1 MAAGPVTRVSQALYD
16 DAKLAGEVLNR
27 STSQQIDHWAR
38 LGREIEA
45 SADVSSSA
53 VGEVLRGARSY
64 DTLRQPQEQ
73 AIVRAAWMERIEQ
86 LHRDL
91 DMRKVHA
98 GRPYAE
104 LDEAGNVVVRNG

>member
-1 MAAGPVTRVSQALYD
+1 MAAEAVTRVSRAIYD
-16 DAKLAGEVLNR
+16 EAKLAGEVLNR

-38 LGREIEA
+38 IGREVEA
-45 SADVSSSA
+45 SADISSGA

-64 DTLRQPQEQ
+64 DTLAQPQEQ
-73 AIVRAAWMERIEQ
+73 AMVRAAWVERIEQ

-91 DMRKVHA
+91 DMRKVLE

-104 LDEAGNVVVRNG
+104 LDELGNVVIRNG